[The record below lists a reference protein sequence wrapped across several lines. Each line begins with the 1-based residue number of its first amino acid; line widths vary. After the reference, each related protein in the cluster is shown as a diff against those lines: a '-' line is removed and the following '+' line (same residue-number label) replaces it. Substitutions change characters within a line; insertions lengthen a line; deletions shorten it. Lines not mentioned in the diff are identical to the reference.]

1 MWGLLCSRDRASNSD
16 ANGSDTYDHSSQIR
30 SCDHRNIDW
39 DLIMRTED
47 ESLVHPRIDGQG
59 IALLLIAG
67 TLAFL
72 LYGGVLWMGLR

>member
-1 MWGLLCSRDRASNSD
+1 
-16 ANGSDTYDHSSQIR
+16 
-30 SCDHRNIDW
+30 
-39 DLIMRTED
+39 MRTED

-72 LYGGVLWMGLR
+72 LCGGAPWVGLR

>member
-1 MWGLLCSRDRASNSD
+1 
-16 ANGSDTYDHSSQIR
+16 
-30 SCDHRNIDW
+30 
-39 DLIMRTED
+39 MRTED